1 MSTHASRRS
10 ELLAD
15 IANHLRSAGLADMSL
30 RSIARALDLSA
41 PALLYHFQS
50 KENLLSQALD
60 HLQQEDLAHLHN
72 AVGRS
77 GSIAASVQALWQQQS
92 AATARKVQLALA
104 EIEGIAANS
113 PERFPAFQQ
122 NLVTARIEAFSSAL
136 HRAGCPEATRESAA
150 VLLSAVYRGLLLHRH
165 HTDDNDQSNA
175 AMTRLCRLL
184 DDMQRGWAQSPELAP
199 S

>member
-1 MSTHASRRS
+1 MSTQASRRS

-50 KENLLSQALD
+50 KENLLTQALD
-60 HLQQEDLAHLHN
+60 YLQKEDLAHLFD

-92 AATARKVQLALA
+92 GAPARKVQLAMA

-122 NLVTARIEAFSSAL
+122 NLVAARIEAFGSAL
-136 HRAGCPEATRESAA
+136 ERAGCPEAIRDSAA
-150 VLLSAVYRGLLLHRH
+150 VLLSAVYRGLLMHRH
-165 HTDDNDQSNA
+165 HTDDSEQSDS
-175 AMTRLCRLL
+175 AMATLCRLL
-184 DDMQRGWAQSPELAP
+184 DSMQRRWQQESGALAG
-199 S
+199 